1 MRYFI
6 SFSKLLMVIV
16 WAILLSNLFF
26 SFPEKAALIFYLLL
40 GFMSIMHFMQTLIIY
55 GAFAE
60 RFKLSRLDAFEI
72 FIFGVFKLLQIK
84 ERFK

>member
-6 SFSKLLMVIV
+6 SVSKLLMVIV
-16 WAILLSNLFF
+16 WGILLSNLFF

-40 GFMSIMHFMQTLIIY
+40 GFMSIMHLMQTLVIY
-55 GAFAE
+55 GVFAE
-60 RFKLSRLDAFEI
+60 KFKLSKADVFEI

-84 ERFK
+84 ERCK